1 MNNRQKLEAFYLLM
15 NTAPVLNP
23 GGVDLLLE
31 KIGSPESFWDLNCSQ
46 IDQLDLDNK
55 EKKKLITKLEKVSLE
70 SLVKEI
76 ESLECEIAVI
86 TDDNYPAQMK
96 KYMYKPLMLFYKGD
110 ISLLQHNKLVAMVG
124 TRKSSTYGET
134 LVSDFMNKAS
144 INDYVVVTGT
154 ALGIDTKVIES
165 SLKED
170 VRCVSV
176 LSSGIDCIS
185 PKQSKELLDRIV
197 DKGGLYLTEFPPG
210 VSSFKSNYP
219 IRAKIIA
226 ILSGSVVIIE
236 APTKSGAML
245 VAEEAFKIGI
255 NVFCPPSF
263 NHDSNFWGSHKL
275 IDSGKAVL
283 INSFDDVINY
293 Y

>member
-23 GGVDLLLE
+23 GCVDLLLD
-31 KIGSPESFWDLNCSQ
+31 KIGPPENFWDLSCSQ
-46 IDQLDLDNK
+46 IDQLDIENK
-55 EKKKLITKLEKVSLE
+55 EKKKLLTKLEKYSLE
-70 SLVKEI
+70 ALVQKI
-76 ESLECEIAVI
+76 ESLDCKIVVI
-86 TDDNYPAQMK
+86 TDDHYPEQMK
-96 KYMYKPLMLFYKGD
+96 RYMYKPLMLFYRGD

-124 TRKSSTYGET
+124 TRKSTSYGDT
-134 LVSDFMNKAS
+134 LIEDFVISAK
-144 INDYVVVTGT
+144 INNYVLITGT
-154 ALGIDTKVIES
+154 AIGIDTKVIES
-165 SLKED
+165 SLKRD
-170 VRCVSV
+170 IKCVSV

-185 PKQSKELLDRIV
+185 PKQSKQLLDQIV
-197 DKGGLYLTEFPPG
+197 EKGGLYLTEFPPG

-226 ILSGSVVIIE
+226 ILSGCVVIIE
-236 APTKSGAML
+236 APIASGAML

-283 INSFDDVINY
+283 ISSFDDVINY
-293 Y
+293 